1 MLIDPS
7 CTINIQSFIKSKHE
21 FIFFCFSIIEGC
33 GCNFIIINNNF
44 FFCKIREVVIST
56 RACDRV
62 EFSNYSRGVEL
73 FGGFEEWIEEEVG
86 VGFG

>member
-1 MLIDPS
+1 M
-7 CTINIQSFIKSKHE
+7 
-21 FIFFCFSIIEGC
+21 
-33 GCNFIIINNNF
+33 
-44 FFCKIREVVIST
+44 IST